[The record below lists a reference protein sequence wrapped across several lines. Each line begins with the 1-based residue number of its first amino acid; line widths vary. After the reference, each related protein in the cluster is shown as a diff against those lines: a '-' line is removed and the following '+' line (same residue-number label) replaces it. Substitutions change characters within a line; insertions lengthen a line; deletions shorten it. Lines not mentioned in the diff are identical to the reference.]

1 MDKESPLKTIIFSG
15 GGTGGSATPLLAVAE
30 EILDHNPKSH
40 LVFVGTASGPE
51 KQLVADFGVAGN
63 TLEFVA
69 IAAGKWRRY
78 FSLANLLDPFKIIL
92 AFFQSLALLRR
103 YRPQAVISAGSFVS
117 VPLVWAAAC
126 LKIPALI
133 HQQDVRP
140 GLANRLMAPWARVI
154 SVTFEKSLL
163 DYGSKAVWVGN
174 PVSRQAV
181 ANSGDSRRDWGFSPE
196 RPLVLITGGSS
207 GSLALNQLISESASR
222 LLEVC
227 QIFHQTGPGKPGLAL
242 EPAGYRQA
250 ELLSQ
255 PEMIRLMAASDLIV
269 SRAGLGTLS
278 ALSELAKPSLIIPL
292 PRSHQEDNAALLAQ
306 AEAAEVRHQAELSA
320 DAFVSIITK
329 LLEDQG
335 RLQELGQNIRRLM
348 RPEAAAKLAGIIEE
362 MIA

>member
-140 GLANRLMAPWARVI
+140 GQVFVI
-154 SVTFEKSLL
+154 RFAGHGVRMNDLPSPGHHQRTVSEKM
-163 DYGSKAVWVGN
+163 DHKI
-174 PVSRQAV
+174 SR
-181 ANSGDSRRDWGFSPE
+181 
-196 RPLVLITGGSS
+196 
-207 GSLALNQLISESASR
+207 
-222 LLEVC
+222 
-227 QIFHQTGPGKPGLAL
+227 
-242 EPAGYRQA
+242 
-250 ELLSQ
+250 
-255 PEMIRLMAASDLIV
+255 
-269 SRAGLGTLS
+269 
-278 ALSELAKPSLIIPL
+278 
-292 PRSHQEDNAALLAQ
+292 
-306 AEAAEVRHQAELSA
+306 
-320 DAFVSIITK
+320 
-329 LLEDQG
+329 
-335 RLQELGQNIRRLM
+335 
-348 RPEAAAKLAGIIEE
+348 
-362 MIA
+362 